1 MFFYFY
7 IITIF
12 EFFTA
17 KPSSP
22 TNLMALSQTTTSI
35 YLRWSAPMDKTQV
48 DNFSYTVNYRF
59 TKGTSFK
66 KSTSA
71 TTSVNLTNL
80 MAGKTYMIY
89 ITAKNMLFEGDP
101 SSSINV
107 TTRVAGELIFSVS
120 CKIEDVRDIKK
131 ISFIHQLLDQTK

>member
-1 MFFYFY
+1 MYFFFY

-17 KPSSP
+17 KPGLP
-22 TNLMALSQTTTSI
+22 TNIMALSKTTTSI

-59 TKGTSFK
+59 IKGTSFK

-107 TTRVAGELIFSVS
+107 TTRVAGKLIFSVS

-131 ISFIHQLLDQTK
+131 ISFFHQLLDQTK

>member
-1 MFFYFY
+1 MYFFFY

-17 KPSSP
+17 KPGLP
-22 TNLMALSQTTTSI
+22 TNIMALSKTTTSI

-107 TTRVAGELIFSVS
+107 TTRVAGKLIFSVS
-120 CKIEDVRDIKK
+120 CKIENVRDIKK
-131 ISFIHQLLDQTK
+131 ISFIHQFLDQT

>member
-1 MFFYFY
+1 MYFFFC
-7 IITIF
+7 IIIIF

-17 KPSSP
+17 KPGSP
-22 TNLMALSQTTTSI
+22 TNLMALSRTATSI

-48 DNFSYTVNYRF
+48 GNFSYTVNYRF

-80 MAGKTYMIY
+80 MAGKTYMIHV
-89 ITAKNMLFEGDP
+89 TAKNAFFEGDP

-107 TTRVAGELIFSVS
+107 TTRVAGKLIFSVS
-120 CKIEDVRDIKK
+120 CKIEEVRDIKK
-131 ISFIHQLLDQTK
+131 ISFIHQFLDQT

>member
-107 TTRVAGELIFSVS
+107 TTRVAGKLIFSVS